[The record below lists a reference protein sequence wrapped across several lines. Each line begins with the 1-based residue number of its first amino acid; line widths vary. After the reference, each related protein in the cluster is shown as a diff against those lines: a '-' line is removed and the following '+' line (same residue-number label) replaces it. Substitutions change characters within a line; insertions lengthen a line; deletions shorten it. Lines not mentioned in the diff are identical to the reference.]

1 MSQTYTTTETW
12 SRTHARYIA
21 GKVGADLRQMQQA
34 YGQPSNEHLNDLVA
48 ELTAYLA
55 DDYLDYVEYGFR
67 RGDTWVVAHK
77 YTAGEI
83 GASVGD
89 DRSGRVRRGANV
101 SGAYWSSYLVRN
113 WRWWSL
119 SQAERNRYEAQIA
132 IKRTPGTGAVPASG
146 GWATERSYAAGR
158 GSVSRA
164 GCGPN

>member
-1 MSQTYTTTETW
+1 MTATFTTTETW
-12 SRTHARYIA
+12 SCTHARYIA

-34 YGQPSNEHLNDLVA
+34 YGQPTDEHLSDLVA

-77 YTAGEI
+77 YTAGEL
-83 GASVGD
+83 GAAAND

-101 SGAYWSSYLVRN
+101 SGAYWSSYLVKN
-113 WRWWSL
+113 GRWWSL
-119 SQAERNRYEAQIA
+119 SQAERDRYESQIA
-132 IKRTPGTGAVPASG
+132 IKRTPGTDATPASG
-146 GWATERSYAAGR
+146 GWATERSYAAGG
-158 GSVSRA
+158 GSISRS